1 MGRWTLHFLV
11 GVVLAVLTASSYAEK
26 VNHCLAA
33 RANTC
38 SACIQS
44 GKGCAYCPDEI
55 FDGPRCDL
63 LGNII
68 DHGCN
73 GAVTAEGSMSMERN
87 QKIDM
92 LMKRS
97 QVAPQDMS
105 MTLLPGEEREIEMEV
120 FEPAKGPLDLYIL
133 MDFSNSMKDD
143 LDNLKRMGAELAD
156 LVGKLSDDYTI
167 GFGKFVDKVV
177 EPQTDMRPIK
187 LAQPWPNSDPPFSF
201 RNVITLT
208 PDLQSFTQKLQKER
222 ISGNLDAPEGGFD
235 AILQATVCGEK
246 IGWRDHATHLLVFST
261 ESAFHYESDGANV
274 LAGIMPRNDEQC
286 HLDPDGK
293 YTEDT
298 RQDYPSV
305 PTLVRLLGKHN
316 IIPIFA
322 VTNHSFTYYEKLHEY
337 FPIAELGLLQEDSAN
352 ILNILEKAFE
362 NIRSKISI
370 RAEDR
375 PKAIE
380 AQVLSYSGSVAQ
392 AGTFKVK
399 PGQIGKFK
407 VRVKASEMVGEQHVC
422 SLEQG
427 DKKGKMRV
435 KPTTFSTALNINAE
449 VLCKTCD
456 CEKNPFRN
464 AVRCTGHGDLV
475 CGKCKC
481 NDGWLGP
488 FCNCSASASTDPGTS
503 CRGPGVE
510 EPCSGRGDCLCGA
523 CVCYN
528 TDQYEGSLCQFDKSQ
543 CQRYGGFLCNDRGR
557 CFMGQC
563 ACAEGWEG
571 PACECPMSNQ
581 TCLDTKGGVC
591 NGRGVCKCGRCE
603 CQDSGLAMTPTCEAN
618 FQAQLGMCED
628 KRSCV
633 QCQAWKTG
641 EKKDSDQCDQCQFK
655 VVMVEELKENKEVI
669 EACSFR
675 DEDDDCTYHYT
686 VDYPEDQTVK
696 DLEVQVLKKKDCPP
710 AGFLWLIPLIMFL
723 MLLLGL
729 LSLCCWK
736 YCACCKSCLA
746 LLPCCGR
753 GRMVGFKENQYMLRQ
768 SMLTSDHLDTPLVR
782 TGPPKSTDVVRWK
795 ITDNVHRSPNHPLA
809 QVQPNPKETIQFP
822 LSLRLNR
829 LFTDSLS
836 RSDARDT
843 ELLRREVDDNL
854 NEVYKQVPGTQRV
867 QNTTFRLQRN
877 AGKRADHAIV
887 DTVLSAPRSS
897 YPNIVKLT
905 EKNVQSGNFQDLKVV
920 PGYYTVATDREAAG
934 AVEFQEGVETVDVH
948 VPLFVKEEDD
958 DKKQL
963 QVEAVDVPLGIAEI
977 GKRFVSITIIK
988 EHAKSVMSFLQ
999 PSYTY
1004 SRQDKVA
1011 NIPIT
1016 REIIED
1022 GHAQVS
1028 YRTRDLTAKDKKDY
1042 VTVDGELS
1050 YGPGETQQTVPVRLL
1065 EMGEGDGLLKDTQVK
1080 QFVMDL
1086 SNPRQGAK
1094 LGRYPRT
1101 TVTITDKPEPSVVMF
1116 MKSTQNFSTADPT
1129 YSIPVVRTRNKE
1141 GPATVH
1147 WRTRNAKR
1155 FELSGPLKFGPG
1167 ETEKNIVI
1175 DPRSH
1180 PGPVK
1185 PESFQ
1190 LELFDPSTK
1199 AVVGERKTTMVTI
1212 TDGGLPE
1219 NAQMEKS
1226 AGFINQTATSPGG
1239 RLNSPTNVKAK
1250 ATGPRSIRLN
1260 WDPLGKSLGYKVKY
1274 WIYGDPE
1281 ADAPPAMNVKTN
1293 HADLTNLYPYCDYET
1308 KVCGYNALGDG
1319 NYSDMVPCKTLEDVP
1334 SEPGRLAFNVISP
1347 TVTQVS
1353 WAEPAETNGVITAYE
1368 VLYTPINDDTKPM
1381 GAAKKVKIDNPKKRM
1396 LLIEN
1401 LQSAQTYCYQVRA
1414 KNSVGWGPFKEATI
1428 NLASQPT
1435 RPMSIPIIPDIPIV
1449 DAEAGDEYDGYLMY
1463 SSEVMRS
1470 PTDSKRPS
1478 VSDEEPINGRL
1489 EQNFLF
1495 PGGNNSMSRST
1506 NMSSS
1511 SYSQVSPMSTLSSSH
1526 RGGAGGSMS
1535 MESTTTYLSGQGG
1548 NSLSRTQVIGGGT
1561 RTENVVMRKRSE
1573 NRGYYEYDD
1582 NIRDSIII
1590 GDLSSGLSGYTDGQ
1604 STYGFS
1610 PTQTQSQ
1617 YDYGMSQAFRA
1628 RTQSED
1634 VNDAL
1639 LNLDRVLQ
1647 DARLAPGVPDTPTRL
1662 VFSALG
1668 PTALKI
1674 SWQEPHCDR
1683 DVLGYCVLYQL
1694 LNGGDVKRINM
1705 SSPADNSV
1713 VVQDLLPN
1721 HSYLF
1726 KVKAQSQEGWGPER
1740 EGVITIESAVDP
1752 NSPLS
1757 PMPGSSFTLS
1767 TPSAPGPLVFTAL
1780 SPEALQLSWE
1790 KPRKPNGDILG
1801 YVVTCEHLHGG
1812 GDMRSFQVSGD
1823 SAETSLTVPDLSE
1836 NMPYKFKVQART
1848 TQGFGPEREGIITIE
1863 SQDDGSMSQLGG
1875 LGGTSQ
1881 LGGLGSMSQLGGLG
1895 SMSQQGG
1902 LGSMSQLGGLGSMSQ
1917 LGGLGGTSQ
1926 YSSQSL
1932 TKRDVYQLPTEGS
1945 TRTNVTHTM
1954 INDPYYSGDGMMVVG
1969 KTTQHT
1975 ETSGMVTRHVTK
1987 EVVQRSMQVAGTSSV
2002 TKKVER
2008 SFYET

>member
-1 MGRWTLHFLV
+1 MILCPV
-11 GVVLAVLTASSYAEK
+11 

-44 GKGCAYCPDEI
+44 GKGCAYCPDEVRRNYYSSCLQTQLNPHTHTDTFSGKHQRDPCVCVNIQI

-63 LGNII
+63 LENII
-68 DHGCN
+68 DHGCT
-73 GAVTAEGSMSMERN
+73 GAVTN

-143 LDNLKRMGAELAD
+143 LDNLKRMGAELAE

-177 EPQTDMRPIK
+177 EPQTDMRPTK

-208 PDLQSFTQKLQKER
+208 SDLQSFTQKLQKER

-286 HLDPDGK
+286 HLDNDGK

-298 RQDYPSV
+298 SQDYPSV

-322 VTNHSFTYYEKLHEY
+322 VTNYSFTYYEKLHEY

-352 ILNILEKAFE
+352 ILNIMEKAFE
-362 NIRSKISI
+362 VRTGLFK
-370 RAEDR
+370 
-375 PKAIE
+375 K
-380 AQVLSYSGSVAQ
+380 QLHVAHTHTHTHAHSHTHTNPFCVFQ
-392 AGTFKVK
+392 
-399 PGQIGKFK
+399 GKFK
-407 VRVKASEMVGEQHVC
+407 VRVKANEMVGEQHVC

-456 CEKNPFRN
+456 CEKNPFPN

-510 EPCSGRGDCLCGA
+510 EPCSGRGDCLCGT

-528 TDQYEGSLCQFDKSQ
+528 TDQYEGPLCQFDKSQ
-543 CQRYGGFLCNDRGR
+543 CQRFGGFLCNDRGR

-641 EKKDSDQCDQCQFK
+641 EKKDSDKCDQCQFK

-686 VDYPEDQTVK
+686 VDYPEDQAVK
-696 DLEVQVLKKKDCPP
+696 ELEVQVLKKKECPP

-753 GRMVGFKENQYMLRQ
+753 GRTVGFKENQYMLRQ

-877 AGKRADHAIV
+877 AGKRSDHAIV

-920 PGYYTVATDREAAG
+920 PGYYTVATDRGAAG

-1101 TVTITDKPEPSVVMF
+1101 TVTITDKP
-1116 MKSTQNFSTADPT
+1116 
-1129 YSIPVVRTRNKE
+1129 
-1141 GPATVH
+1141 
-1147 WRTRNAKR
+1147 
-1155 FELSGPLKFGPG
+1155 G
-1167 ETEKNIVI
+1167 E
-1175 DPRSH
+1175 
-1180 PGPVK
+1180 
-1185 PESFQ
+1185 
-1190 LELFDPSTK
+1190 
-1199 AVVGERKTTMVTI
+1199 
-1212 TDGGLPE
+1212 
-1219 NAQMEKS
+1219 S

-1281 ADAPPAMNVKTN
+1281 ADAPPAMNVKTT
-1293 HADLTNLYPYCDYET
+1293 HADLANLYPYCDYET

-1319 NYSDMVPCKTLEDVP
+1319 NYSEMVPCKTLEDVP

-1478 VSDEEPINGRL
+1478 VSDEGGYP
-1489 EQNFLF
+1489 QTTPPFLAA
-1495 PGGNNSMSRST
+1495 
-1506 NMSSS
+1506 
-1511 SYSQVSPMSTLSSSH
+1511 LC
-1526 RGGAGGSMS
+1526 
-1535 MESTTTYLSGQGG
+1535 
-1548 NSLSRTQVIGGGT
+1548 SLAS
-1561 RTENVVMRKRSE
+1561 VVYWE
-1573 NRGYYEYDD
+1573 LYC
-1582 NIRDSIII
+1582 
-1590 GDLSSGLSGYTDGQ
+1590 
-1604 STYGFS
+1604 
-1610 PTQTQSQ
+1610 
-1617 YDYGMSQAFRA
+1617 
-1628 RTQSED
+1628 
-1634 VNDAL
+1634 V
-1639 LNLDRVLQ
+1639 LN
-1647 DARLAPGVPDTPTRL
+1647 ARLAPGVPDTPTRL

-1705 SSPADNSV
+1705 SSPAENSV

-1757 PMPGSSFTLS
+1757 PMPGSPFTLS

-1863 SQDDGSMSQLGG
+1863 SQDDGKRTEPYKSLFYLSI
-1875 LGGTSQ
+1875 
-1881 LGGLGSMSQLGGLG
+1881 
-1895 SMSQQGG
+1895 
-1902 LGSMSQLGGLGSMSQ
+1902 
-1917 LGGLGGTSQ
+1917 
-1926 YSSQSL
+1926 SL
-1932 TKRDVYQLPTEGS
+1932 TISLT
-1945 TRTNVTHTM
+1945 
-1954 INDPYYSGDGMMVVG
+1954 
-1969 KTTQHT
+1969 TTQHT

-1987 EVVQRSMQVAGTSSV
+1987 EVVQRSVQVAGTSSV